1 MTKKISMAL
10 ILWGAFS
17 WSNAMAQTNE
27 PEHKHEQHEDVKE
40 GPPNKGMIMKDE
52 MKEKMSKKMK
62 DMKCCPK
69 ENQKEPKS

>member
-1 MTKKISMAL
+1 MIQETIIAINGTMMKKISMPL

-40 GPPNKGMIMKDE
+40 GLAK
-52 MKEKMSKKMK
+52 
-62 DMKCCPK
+62 
-69 ENQKEPKS
+69 